1 MDNVTLI
8 GVVGSVVS
16 ILSFFI
22 TIFLPS
28 SQTTNS
34 NNKIS
39 IDRSFNNNSFNTVTN
54 NYNINNHKSDESKSS
69 KGKNTK
75 KNVNSNSDDFLGY
88 LIIGGIVTAIVIKL
102 YITYQD
108 LIIFWIIIFGILAL
122 LINCLI
128 LLILSKKIYIDKK
141 YLYFNTSKW
150 IPLFIMLIF
159 IYNPFYKSETFIN
172 TKKMLENTDNFI
184 KAFQNYRAD
193 VTFVFF
199 QIIGLIIVS
208 ATIIIYIL
216 ETISDLRKFIKDP
229 TYNIKPV
236 TKSEVIGT
244 YISLIIAFLLVSGL
258 ISNLF
263 LTLNI

>member
-1 MDNVTLI
+1 MDNITLI
-8 GVVGSVVS
+8 GVVGSIVS

-22 TIFLPS
+22 TIFMPS
-28 SQTTNS
+28 SHTNTNS
-34 NNKIS
+34 NNKVN
-39 IDRSFNNNSFNTVTN
+39 IDKSFNNNSFNTVTN
-54 NYNINNHKSDESKSS
+54 SYTINNYKMDKSNSS
-69 KGKNTK
+69 KEKSK
-75 KNVNSNSDDFLGY
+75 KNGKSNPDDFWGY
-88 LIIGGIVTAIVIKL
+88 LIIGGIITAIVIKF

-122 LINCLI
+122 LINCLL
-128 LLILSKKIYIDKK
+128 LLILSKKVYIDKK

-184 KAFQNYRAD
+184 KTFQNYRAD

-208 ATIIIYIL
+208 VTLILYIL
-216 ETISDLRKFIKDP
+216 ETINDLRKVIRDP
-229 TYNIKPV
+229 MYNIEV
-236 TKSEVIGT
+236 TKSEIIGT
-244 YISLIIAFLLVSGL
+244 YLLLIIPFFWLVD
-258 ISNLF
+258 
-263 LTLNI
+263 